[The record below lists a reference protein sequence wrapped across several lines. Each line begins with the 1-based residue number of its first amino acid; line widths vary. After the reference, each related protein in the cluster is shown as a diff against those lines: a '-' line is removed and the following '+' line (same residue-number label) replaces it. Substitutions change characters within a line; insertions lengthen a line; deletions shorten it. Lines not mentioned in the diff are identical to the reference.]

1 MDSASKF
8 SSRFSLVHPAL
19 LFTIMISLLIG
30 AESLAS
36 VLVAPTVV
44 FLSDKDKTG
53 RMTIQNPTDKPKEVS
68 IYISWGLPT
77 SDSAGNIQVI
87 LKDSGVTDPHSAK
100 DWVKPF
106 PSKMILGANSS
117 QVVRFRANPP
127 GNLPDGEYW
136 ARIVVKAQ
144 EGEMNLPVPSS
155 QDKITTKL
163 NMITQTAIMLKYR
176 TGNLVSKL
184 ELVNA
189 EARRTDEEVV
199 VTASFENKGNV
210 SYVGVLRCRLMDNDG
225 NLIAEDKLDLA
236 VYYSLTRKV
245 TLPLKENHAGK
256 PLRVELAV
264 STSGRTDISDQDLIP
279 GNSLERSLAV
289 NQ

>member
-1 MDSASKF
+1 MDSASKLL
-8 SSRFSLVHPAL
+8 SRFSLNHPAL
-19 LFTIMISLLIG
+19 LFSIIISLLIG
-30 AESLAS
+30 AESMAS

-87 LKDSGVTDPHSAK
+87 LQDSGVTDAHSAK

-106 PSKMILGANSS
+106 PSKMILGANAS

-127 GNLPDGEYW
+127 ANLPDGEYW

-144 EGEMNLPVPSS
+144 EGEMNLPVPSN

-189 EARRTDEEVV
+189 EARGTDSAVI

-210 SYVGVLRCRLMDNDG
+210 SYVGVLRCRLVDDAG
-225 NLIAEDKLDLA
+225 NLVAEDRLDLA

-245 TLPLKENHAGK
+245 TFPLKEDQSGT
-256 PLRVELAV
+256 PMRVEMAV
-264 STSGRTDISDQDLIP
+264 STSGRTDISDQDMIP
-279 GNSLERSLAV
+279 GNSLERSLVV